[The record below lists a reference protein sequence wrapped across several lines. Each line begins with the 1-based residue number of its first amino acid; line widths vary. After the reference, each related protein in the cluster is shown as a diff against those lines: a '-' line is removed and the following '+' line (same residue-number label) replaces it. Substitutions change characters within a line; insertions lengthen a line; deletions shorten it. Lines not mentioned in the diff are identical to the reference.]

1 MRKDPALLRFPV
13 NSGSRGILSS
23 LSSCPT
29 KLVVL
34 ERLDS
39 PITDPD
45 MMTSI
50 FVLTTRWY
58 LKCHT

>member
-23 LSSCPT
+23 LSSCLI

-39 PITDPD
+39 LITDPD
-45 MMTSI
+45 ITMSI
-50 FVLTTRWY
+50 FVLIIR
-58 LKCHT
+58 

>member
-1 MRKDPALLRFPV
+1 MRKDPALLCFLV

-34 ERLDS
+34 EQLDS

-45 MMTSI
+45 ITTSV
-50 FVLTTRWY
+50 FVLTTRWC
-58 LKCHT
+58 LKCYT